1 MGAVNGKQFL
11 EMLARLP
18 ARVWLQAILGLIG
31 FIVLAVLGF
40 AVIAG
45 VAAVIV
51 IAILALKARQW
62 LRGLWESGSADA
74 ELRRWLLAPL
84 SAPPGGATI
93 NTDRTLCNCMNV
105 SQSKVRAGIE
115 RGLDLTGLKQEL
127 GCGTSCGSCVP
138 EIKRLLASQP
148 ERALL

>member
-1 MGAVNGKQFL
+1 
-11 EMLARLP
+11 MLAYDDPRRAVGKRVRIEDGRIGALRL
-18 ARVWLQAILGLIG
+18 
-31 FIVLAVLGF
+31 
-40 AVIAG
+40 AG
-45 VAAVIV
+45 ETA
-51 IAILALKARQW
+51 ARQW

-93 NTDRTLCNCMNV
+93 STDRTLCNCMNV

>member
-1 MGAVNGKQFL
+1 L
-11 EMLARLP
+11 RLAGET
-18 ARVWLQAILGLIG
+18 A
-31 FIVLAVLGF
+31 
-40 AVIAG
+40 
-45 VAAVIV
+45 
-51 IAILALKARQW
+51 ARQW

-93 NTDRTLCNCMNV
+93 STNRTLCNCMNV

-115 RGLDLTGLKQEL
+115 RGLDLAGLKQEL

-148 ERALL
+148 ERAIS